1 MSALSSRRLVA
12 LFRKETLQIF
22 RDPSAMLIA
31 FVLPTVM
38 LFLFAYAVSLDISRL
53 SIGLV
58 LESTGQNARELAAGF
73 TESRYFRVQ
82 NSHTRQGLTDGLVD
96 GSLRGVV
103 VIPQDFEQRL
113 QNPGHG
119 ALVQILTDGSQP
131 NTANFVASY
140 SQGVVNAW
148 LAGRP
153 GALPP
158 AITLEPR
165 FWFNPELESCRALV
179 PGAIAIIMTM
189 IGTLLTAMVLAREW
203 ERGTMEA
210 ILSTPAR
217 VAEILLGKLLPY
229 FVLGLVATVAAA
241 LLAVFVFGIPLRGS
255 WTALLLMTA
264 CFLVPAL
271 GQGLLI
277 SAVAKNQ
284 FVAAQGALISGFLP
298 AFLLSGFLFEIRSM
312 PPVLQWL
319 TQIVPARH
327 FVSSLQT
334 IFLTGDI
341 WAILFPNLLKMLA
354 IGSVFFLVA
363 LRKTRKTLDT

>member
-1 MSALSSRRLVA
+1 
-12 LFRKETLQIF
+12 
-22 RDPSAMLIA
+22 
-31 FVLPTVM
+31 
-38 LFLFAYAVSLDISRL
+38 
-53 SIGLV
+53 
-58 LESTGQNARELAAGF
+58 
-73 TESRYFRVQ
+73 
-82 NSHTRQGLTDGLVD
+82 
-96 GSLRGVV
+96 
-103 VIPQDFEQRL
+103 
-113 QNPGHG
+113 
-119 ALVQILTDGSQP
+119 VQILTDGSQP
-131 NTANFVASY
+131 NTANFVSSY

-165 FWFNPELESCRALV
+165 FWFNPELESRRALV

-229 FVLGLVATVAAA
+229 FVLGLVATVGGAAGRG
-241 LLAVFVFGIPLRGS
+241 VFGIPLRGS

-264 CFLVPAL
+264 CLPGARA
-271 GQGLLI
+271 GSGLLI

-298 AFLLSGFLFEIRSM
+298 AFLLSGFLFESTPCPPRSG
-312 PPVLQWL
+312 PS
-319 TQIVPARH
+319 A
-327 FVSSLQT
+327 
-334 IFLTGDI
+334 
-341 WAILFPNLLKMLA
+341 
-354 IGSVFFLVA
+354 
-363 LRKTRKTLDT
+363 